1 MGEDQEN
8 TVCAKVIV
16 VLGRTASG
24 KSALAVELAQRLGSS
39 VISVD
44 SLQVY
49 RNFGVVSDK
58 IVDSEMKGVPHF
70 GLDLLE
76 PSDELNVS
84 WFIDYAVTIVV
95 NELAAGRS
103 PIIVGG
109 TNMYIE
115 KLLFT
120 SQLDAQPDESSHS
133 QSNESRVYTHQHL
146 EEIDPGMAKRLHE
159 NDTRRVSRAIDYY
172 YDTGK
177 RLSDSLSEQKR
188 EVRWPNTVVLVK
200 HASENENL
208 DERIKDR
215 IHSKMIASGG
225 LLRELNSIESL
236 LAEYKLIWNKGLLQA
251 IGYREFEEFVTKRI
265 TTGISDQSLF
275 DKAVEEMIRNTVRYS
290 KKQQKWINKMET
302 FIDLIHVD
310 SCSDDLIRTINMHRT
325 LKVKSLPKW

>member
-24 KSALAVELAQRLGSS
+24 KSALAVELAQRLGSP

-49 RNFGVVSDK
+49 RNFGVASDK

-76 PSDELNVS
+76 PSDELNVY

-95 NELAAGRS
+95 NELSAGRS

-133 QSNESRVYTHQHL
+133 KSNESRVYTHKHL

-188 EVRWPNTVVLVK
+188 EVRWSNTVVLVK

-236 LAEYKLIWNKGLLQA
+236 LAENKLIWNKGLLQA
-251 IGYREFEEFVTKRI
+251 IGYREFEEFVTKKI
-265 TTGISDQSLF
+265 TTGISDPSLF

-325 LKVKSLPKW
+325 LKVKSLPQW